1 MRNEPNFTPA
11 GRAPVAVILGTN
23 DVASAVGLAFHA
35 AGYGVVLSQDPTQ
48 PVLRRGMAFDDAL
61 SEGDAM
67 LDGVKG
73 VGVDSLVEIVTSFH
87 DRRHVSVTKM
97 DIGDLICLGLIDVL
111 VDARLRMHA
120 LKVDIRP
127 FARVTVGLGPGFN
140 AGRNVDA
147 AVETAPEATGR
158 VFRAGGTLAAHGR
171 SALLGGAGRERFG
184 RAPTRGVWRTS
195 AVLGDRVTRGD
206 LIGMCGGEPVTA
218 PMAGRIRGLVR
229 GEAEVM
235 EGTKLVEVDPRA
247 DAGASWTGV
256 SDRARVIAAA
266 ALEAVALVETWQSA
280 TDASSVATSPPPAH

>member
-1 MRNEPNFTPA
+1 MRNEPSFTPA

-23 DVASAVGLAFHA
+23 DVASAVGLAFNA

-61 SEGDAM
+61 WDGTVTLE
-67 LDGVKG
+67 GVKG
-73 VGVDSLVEIVTSFH
+73 VGVDTLVEIVTSFH
-87 DRRHVSVTKM
+87 DRRHISITKM

-111 VDARLRMHA
+111 VDARLRLHA

-171 SALLGGAGRERFG
+171 SAPLGGVGRERFA
-184 RAPTRGVWRTS
+184 RAPCHGSWRTG
-195 AVLGDRVTRGD
+195 AVLGARVTAGD
-206 LIGMCGGEPVTA
+206 LVGMCGNVPILA
-218 PMAGRIRGLVR
+218 PLSGHIRGLVR
-229 GEAEVM
+229 TDVDVADGVKLAEI
-235 EGTKLVEVDPRA
+235 DPRP
-247 DAGASWTGV
+247 DAPQSWLGV
-256 SDRARVIAAA
+256 SERARVIAEAS
-266 ALEAVALVETWQSA
+266 LEAVALVEGWQA
-280 TDASSVATSPPPAH
+280 APEAALVGGTSPASH